1 MAITL
6 LDMLLNARL
15 INREQFEEAL
25 KNRVLY
31 GGKIGTSLIELGYV
45 SEEDLARFLSRKLGV
60 PYVHPDHL
68 LNIPPEFIALIPRE
82 LAVKYRVIP
91 LARKN
96 KRLGLI
102 MSDPADLQA
111 IDEIGF
117 ITGYIIIPL
126 VTPEVRLVQALGKYY
141 QLEVDVRYTQ
151 IIEKIEERKRVH
163 AIELPPP
170 EPPPQEESTAEPHY
184 LEGPLP
190 ELPLPDREGDAEQRS
205 WTEHISSFAPSEVSR
220 KLAHAENREEIADL
234 VVSTLADR
242 LTRVI
247 LFVVRD
253 DSVIGW
259 KGVSRQSPLEKI
271 NGFRIP
277 LSDSSALRTVTD
289 GAGFYLG
296 PLPDTAAHEMLIM
309 SLGGE
314 KPRTVLLM
322 PLLIWGRVLNIL
334 YVEGGDDLADLVPEI
349 QKLLSKAALAFE
361 VLMLRDKIM
370 ML

>member
-15 INREQFEEAL
+15 INREQSEEAL
-25 KNRVLY
+25 RNRVLY

-68 LNIPPEFIALIPRE
+68 LNIPAEVIDLIPRE

-91 LARKN
+91 MAVKK

-163 AIELPPP
+163 AVELPPP
-170 EPPPQEESTAEPHY
+170 EPPQEESRPEPAYLEEPH
-184 LEGPLP
+184 LDLPVPEEG
-190 ELPLPDREGDAEQRS
+190 EQRS

-220 KLAHAENREEIADL
+220 KLAHAEHRDEIADL
-234 VVSTLADR
+234 VVTTLADR
-242 LTRVI
+242 LTRVL

-259 KGVSRQSPLEKI
+259 KGISNQSLLGKI
-271 NGFRIP
+271 NGLRIP

-296 PLPDTAAHEMLIM
+296 PLPDTAAHETLIM
-309 SLGGE
+309 AMGGE

-334 YVEGGDDLADLVPEI
+334 YAEGEDDLADLVPEI

-361 VLMLRDKIM
+361 ILMLREKIM

>member
-15 INREQFEEAL
+15 INRDQFEEAL

-45 SEEDLARFLSRKLGV
+45 SEEDLARFLSKKLGV

-68 LNIPPEFIALIPRE
+68 LNIPQEVIDLIPRD

-91 LARKN
+91 MAVK
-96 KRLGLI
+96 KRRMGLI

-117 ITGYIIIPL
+117 ITGFIIIPL
-126 VTPEVRLVQALGKYY
+126 VTPEVRLMQALGKYY

-151 IIEKIEERKRVH
+151 IIEKIEERKRVL
-163 AIELPPP
+163 ALELSPH
-170 EPPPQEESTAEPHY
+170 EPPQEERSEPPQLDEPHPDLPATAEAHA
-184 LEGPLP
+184 E
-190 ELPLPDREGDAEQRS
+190 EQRS
-205 WTEHISSFAPSEVSR
+205 WTEHISRFAPSEVSLR
-220 KLAHAENREEIADL
+220 LARAENREEIADL
-234 VVSTLADR
+234 VVSALGDR
-242 LTRVI
+242 LTRVL

-259 KGVSRQSPLEKI
+259 KGISHQSSLKI
-271 NGFRIP
+271 NGLRFP

-296 PLPDTAAHEMLIM
+296 PLPNTAAHEQLIM
-309 SLGGE
+309 HLGGE
-314 KPRTVLLM
+314 KPKTVLLM
-322 PLLIWGRVLNIL
+322 PLLIWGRVLNVL
-334 YVEGGDDLADLVPEI
+334 YAEGEDTLADLVPEI
-349 QKLLSKAALAFE
+349 QKLLAKAALAFE
-361 VLMLRDKIM
+361 VLMLREKIM